1 MVAARGAT
9 AGKGA
14 GAASGRTATLRLR
27 LVGANVA
34 PRITGLDQLP
44 GRVNYIRGN
53 DRRTWIT
60 GVPTYARV
68 DYHDVYPGVD
78 LVYHGRQG
86 RLEYDYVLRPGA
98 DPAAIALAQEGAG
111 TLRLDGGGNLVLQ
124 GAGGQVRQERPVA
137 YQDIAGKRR
146 PVAAR
151 FVLRGDGTAGFA
163 LGAYDRR
170 YALTID
176 PVLNW
181 SAELANSSSA
191 SGNGVAVDPSG
202 NVYIAGSNQS
212 TTGNAFVTKLTSGG
226 SLVYSTYI
234 SGAGGAAGIA
244 VSNAGRAYI
253 VGYTSSSTFPT
264 TANAYQKSL
273 NGSTNAYVI
282 LLNNVGSD
290 LIYSTYFGGNSD
302 NYGTAIATD
311 GDSHAYIT
319 GYTHADSGFPT
330 KNAYQ
335 SGCGM
340 DSNGCTTTAFV
351 AEFDTFATD
360 SSSSLIYST
369 YFGNGGQTRGYGIA
383 VDGGGN
389 AYVTGSTTSSDFPK
403 QNSQGT
409 QCGSGGCS
417 GGDAFVAEINPS
429 SSGGGSLVYSTPF
442 GGSGADQGNGIA
454 VDGNGDAY
462 VVGTTHSTDFPTTG
476 DALQGSCGDAPYYQ
490 TPCAVGDAFV
500 FVLSPMTQHPT
511 PYGFSINYETQLYS
525 SYLGGRGQD
534 GGNAIALDG
543 RGNVD
548 IAGATQSSNFP
559 GLQTDYSNG
568 NQDAFASQ
576 IALGPQISGISP
588 SGGATDGGT
597 TVTISGRNFQAGGG
611 VSSVTFAG
619 ASASYMVNGDGSLT
633 ATSPTHDIGGGDS
646 SSVPVVVTTRF
657 GSASTTYT
665 YVNRP
670 TISSVSPNEG
680 PADGSSQ
687 SVTIHGSHL
696 AAVTQV
702 SIPSAT
708 VTSFQYNQSAG
719 SLTASFTAPTTAGA
733 VDVTVADGYGDRSPT
748 SANDQYTFRPA
759 PTIANAAGAVFPSQG
774 STDGGTLVTVTG
786 TNFVAGAGETMVSFG
801 CASDGSA
808 CSDAVSASYVS
819 YDGTSLTVTPP
830 DATTSGPVDVT
841 VTSIGGS
848 ATRAGGYTYRD
859 APTVSDFSPA
869 GSSTNGGATITVTG
883 ANFIAGET
891 TVSFGGTSVAPSS
904 VSVSGDGTSLTVTAP
919 AAAQS
924 GRVALTVTTAGGA
937 ANAPRQFRYVD
948 APVIDGLNPGGGA
961 TAGGT
966 TVTITGANFIP
977 GATTVTFGGASATPS
992 SVSDDGTSLTVTAP
1006 AANQSGPV
1014 TVTVTIPGASGNR
1027 PNGFTYA
1034 DAPAIAGLS
1043 PNRYDRALSQDGN
1056 ATLVT
1061 GSGFGGTS
1069 AVTFGRVAAKN
1080 YQYLG
1085 QDSQGRDQ
1093 LYVVPPTPD
1102 GVGHY
1107 GPVDVRVTAYGG
1119 VSPITSTDVYTYPE
1133 LTPVVGA
1140 LRPAGGPTAG
1150 GTTVVIT
1157 GTNFSNVTG
1166 VRFGSIAPV
1175 SPDAVDPSGTIT
1187 VTSPSTTSAGTVDV
1201 RLVDDDGTTSAITD
1215 TDKYTYAAPPSVG
1228 GVDPP
1233 AGGLNM
1239 TATVTITG
1247 ANLGG
1252 ASRVA
1257 FGGKESPSFT
1267 VAPDGTT
1274 ITATAPASST
1284 PGTVDVRVTTPG
1296 GTSPATAAD
1305 RYSYLTGP
1313 VVTGLTPNA
1322 GPLSGGTT
1330 VVISGADLAT
1340 TYGVLF
1346 GNSPATSIN
1355 VDPSGT
1361 VVTATSPATVSAG
1374 AVDVRALTFGGES
1387 PATPPADRFSYD
1399 AVPTIGGFSPT
1410 AGPTGGGTQV
1420 VITGANFV
1428 PGATTVYFGKQAAP
1442 SAVVDPGGTV
1452 VTATSPAADPGT
1464 VDITLTT
1471 PGGPSSYSNSN
1482 VPAFTYDAPPTVTR
1496 VDPRGGSA
1504 DGGDVVLITGT
1515 NFVPGQTRV
1524 YFGGIDA
1531 TSGSYIT
1538 TNTINA
1544 VSPGSVSPGT
1554 VEITVTTPG
1563 GPSPLTAADT
1573 FTYERTPRIT
1583 GLNPSS
1589 GPEAGGTSVVISGSD
1604 LGDATSVTFGTTAA
1618 TTYTVAADG
1627 TTITATSPGG
1637 TGAAQVRVTTRYGG
1651 PSNTAAF
1658 KYVPPATAT
1667 PTTTNTPVPT
1677 DTPTQTATPTT
1688 TNTAIPTDT
1697 PTRTGTPTQTDTPA
1711 PTPTGTILP
1720 TDTPARTNTPTATG
1734 TPTNTATPLPA
1745 DTATGTPTAT
1755 STATATPPAIP
1766 ADTATA
1772 TVADTATNT
1781 PRPTR
1786 TPRPTAT
1793 PLPAATPRPTSTAT
1807 STPTATATAT
1817 PTNTATATGAATA
1830 VPPTD
1835 TAAPSATPCGS
1846 GYHAVV
1852 GGWRL
1857 DSTQCATGG
1866 AVQGVTLTPPG
1877 GLTLAGAPLA
1887 PFSLQ
1892 LGPDGNPTLPIALPD
1907 FQFAKLGTTFSAG
1920 GAALD
1925 NAGVTVARTSLALAQ
1940 AFGGAG
1946 LTASGLRIGP
1956 DGTLAGTTALAPAV
1970 LQISYQG
1977 FRVVL
1982 VGPALSEGGVSV
1994 AQFSL
1999 LLPDGL
2005 VPTGAPSALTAHT
2018 IALNADG
2025 SIGGTLDFPAT
2036 QVLYAGFTLD
2046 ARAITLGDH
2055 ALAVGKAALALPAS
2069 LLPAGADPAALAGG
2083 LTVSAGG
2090 GVGGSLTAA
2099 LPAVNLAGYTV
2110 AATGAT
2116 LDGTGLSVQGARYTA
2131 PASLAPSGG
2140 AAPALTGALT
2150 IAPTFNLAGKLTAA
2164 GTSISVRGF
2173 DATGDLALDAGG
2185 LTISATVSLARI
2197 AGLRYVAPTGFLR
2210 ATPDGAVVGAL
2221 TQAGV
2226 HFAFGGVDT
2235 VGDFRLD
2242 DTGLTTHANAT
2253 LASRLCGPAHP
2264 TLTGDLRVTTDY
2276 TLTGSLSSGPV
2287 NEGGLG
2293 HFHASFKNI
2302 TLDNSGL
2309 SMSGAS
2315 LSIPG
2320 IDTAGSA
2327 ITVAGDI
2334 QANGSCIP
2342 TAKAGISNFTL
2353 VAKGYGIS
2361 GASIT
2366 VDGKGITIADAR
2378 AILPAPFDNIPVTG
2392 TVHIGWSGGQTI
2404 DGTLRA
2410 TNPHFSYGGFGVGSD
2425 SVELTMRAS
2434 RTETLSYAAAPTA
2447 KPASTATA
2455 TGGKPAAKP
2464 TRTATPTATATPT
2477 DTPTD
2482 TATPAGTATP
2492 TVPDA
2497 TATPDACDYRNATA
2511 TPSADDQLALRKKDD
2526 PCVIASSHDYGLTV
2540 SLQVVNAHATL
2551 PGVPGLENVVVN
2563 GNLTASVEGGK
2574 PTITGQLVLGGRD
2587 NGALVHLKVAGFT
2600 LDVQDVTLDESGV
2613 AVDGVTLTLPR
2624 DLNPNCAVHPDTC
2637 EPITL
2642 AGAFAVTRAD
2652 GKVTVTGYIELEN
2665 RIKLSAYGF
2674 SVAVSQLRLGVDGFT
2689 VGDATLDLGDLFTD
2703 AGLNVRTVSVDG
2715 LTVSPKFEVSGG
2727 AVSINGSTHLAL
2739 SLGGAAV
2746 SVDRL
2751 TIGSRGLGAD
2761 AAALTLPDPFNLSVT
2776 AHNIVLAVAGK
2787 AKGLQVGRTSLKLGG
2802 LQVQTDGLD
2811 IDKTGIQAKN
2821 LTVNLPALP
2830 SAISLGDVGYD
2841 RQTHA
2846 VTLKGLPLP
2855 TSFSIPSLTNAS
2867 PVDPTAQKQACAD
2880 SGGAYLP
2887 LPTLSAGGFAIG
2899 GAGCI
2904 SFPKTAVLDG
2914 NGAPVLD
2921 ADGVPE
2927 TKSGWLVVGQGL
2939 VNLQAFSLAASFEFG
2954 SVDDAHPIPF
2964 RHAVINMQLQEGIPL
2979 EEAGI
2984 PLEINGFVGGIGVS
2998 KGTDISGNNDVI
3010 VSLTAGIGV
3019 ADPSGELLTAT
3030 GQVSVATNGNFGASV
3045 YGTIFQFIHFYGGFC
3060 ARVIQSVDYVCA
3072 DSLAQDPA
3080 FARTATGSRRLRRAR
3095 RLHRRPHQPGHRRPP
3110 LRPRPPLGRRRRAR
3124 DRRQRGRD
3132 GDDPRADL
3140 LRRAVVR
3147 RLRRRHR

>member
-1 MVAARGAT
+1 MTGFAPRERVALRLDGRALTRVVADGTGALGVALDIPGATAGGAHTLVAEGQSMRAPARATLRVLGLRATPGRPAAGARTTVTGGGFRPGAVVMLTLRPSDGQVVDLGLDGADGGGRLRPMLVAIPDDAAAGAATIVARAGDGEEVTAVLYVEAGRPATLTAIPLPSRPVPARTRPLAHHPLPLKGAAGARGHGGVSRPRAGRLPSLPSGRSGARRLPTPALGKVVGRESTLKARARAIYAGLPISFEINRGQAGRDVRFLAHGADGTLSLTARDVVLDVPMVAARGAT

-335 SGCGM
+335 SGCGI

-619 ASASYMVNGDGSLT
+619 ASASYTVNGDGSLT

-801 CASDGSA
+801 CASDGCA

-848 ATRAGGYTYRD
+848 ATRAGGYTYRA

-1215 TDKYTYAAPPSVG
+1215 TDKYTYAAPPSVA
-1228 GVDPP
+1228 VMLSPP
-1233 AGGLNM
+1233 AG
-1239 TATVTITG
+1239 
-1247 ANLGG
+1247 
-1252 ASRVA
+1252 
-1257 FGGKESPSFT
+1257 
-1267 VAPDGTT
+1267 
-1274 ITATAPASST
+1274 ST
-1284 PGTVDVRVTTPG
+1284 
-1296 GTSPATAAD
+1296 
-1305 RYSYLTGP
+1305 
-1313 VVTGLTPNA
+1313 
-1322 GPLSGGTT
+1322 
-1330 VVISGADLAT
+1330 
-1340 TYGVLF
+1340 
-1346 GNSPATSIN
+1346 
-1355 VDPSGT
+1355 
-1361 VVTATSPATVSAG
+1361 
-1374 AVDVRALTFGGES
+1374 
-1387 PATPPADRFSYD
+1387 
-1399 AVPTIGGFSPT
+1399 
-1410 AGPTGGGTQV
+1410 
-1420 VITGANFV
+1420 
-1428 PGATTVYFGKQAAP
+1428 
-1442 SAVVDPGGTV
+1442 
-1452 VTATSPAADPGT
+1452 
-1464 VDITLTT
+1464 
-1471 PGGPSSYSNSN
+1471 
-1482 VPAFTYDAPPTVTR
+1482 
-1496 VDPRGGSA
+1496 
-1504 DGGDVVLITGT
+1504 
-1515 NFVPGQTRV
+1515 
-1524 YFGGIDA
+1524 
-1531 TSGSYIT
+1531 
-1538 TNTINA
+1538 
-1544 VSPGSVSPGT
+1544 
-1554 VEITVTTPG
+1554 
-1563 GPSPLTAADT
+1563 
-1573 FTYERTPRIT
+1573 
-1583 GLNPSS
+1583 
-1589 GPEAGGTSVVISGSD
+1589 
-1604 LGDATSVTFGTTAA
+1604 
-1618 TTYTVAADG
+1618 
-1627 TTITATSPGG
+1627 
-1637 TGAAQVRVTTRYGG
+1637 
-1651 PSNTAAF
+1651 
-1658 KYVPPATAT
+1658 
-1667 PTTTNTPVPT
+1667 
-1677 DTPTQTATPTT
+1677 
-1688 TNTAIPTDT
+1688 
-1697 PTRTGTPTQTDTPA
+1697 
-1711 PTPTGTILP
+1711 
-1720 TDTPARTNTPTATG
+1720 
-1734 TPTNTATPLPA
+1734 
-1745 DTATGTPTAT
+1745 
-1755 STATATPPAIP
+1755 
-1766 ADTATA
+1766 
-1772 TVADTATNT
+1772 
-1781 PRPTR
+1781 
-1786 TPRPTAT
+1786 
-1793 PLPAATPRPTSTAT
+1793 
-1807 STPTATATAT
+1807 
-1817 PTNTATATGAATA
+1817 
-1830 VPPTD
+1830 
-1835 TAAPSATPCGS
+1835 
-1846 GYHAVV
+1846 
-1852 GGWRL
+1852 
-1857 DSTQCATGG
+1857 
-1866 AVQGVTLTPPG
+1866 
-1877 GLTLAGAPLA
+1877 
-1887 PFSLQ
+1887 
-1892 LGPDGNPTLPIALPD
+1892 
-1907 FQFAKLGTTFSAG
+1907 
-1920 GAALD
+1920 
-1925 NAGVTVARTSLALAQ
+1925 
-1940 AFGGAG
+1940 
-1946 LTASGLRIGP
+1946 
-1956 DGTLAGTTALAPAV
+1956 
-1970 LQISYQG
+1970 
-1977 FRVVL
+1977 
-1982 VGPALSEGGVSV
+1982 
-1994 AQFSL
+1994 
-1999 LLPDGL
+1999 
-2005 VPTGAPSALTAHT
+2005 
-2018 IALNADG
+2018 
-2025 SIGGTLDFPAT
+2025 
-2036 QVLYAGFTLD
+2036 
-2046 ARAITLGDH
+2046 
-2055 ALAVGKAALALPAS
+2055 
-2069 LLPAGADPAALAGG
+2069 
-2083 LTVSAGG
+2083 
-2090 GVGGSLTAA
+2090 
-2099 LPAVNLAGYTV
+2099 
-2110 AATGAT
+2110 
-2116 LDGTGLSVQGARYTA
+2116 
-2131 PASLAPSGG
+2131 
-2140 AAPALTGALT
+2140 
-2150 IAPTFNLAGKLTAA
+2150 
-2164 GTSISVRGF
+2164 
-2173 DATGDLALDAGG
+2173 
-2185 LTISATVSLARI
+2185 
-2197 AGLRYVAPTGFLR
+2197 
-2210 ATPDGAVVGAL
+2210 
-2221 TQAGV
+2221 
-2226 HFAFGGVDT
+2226 
-2235 VGDFRLD
+2235 
-2242 DTGLTTHANAT
+2242 
-2253 LASRLCGPAHP
+2253 
-2264 TLTGDLRVTTDY
+2264 
-2276 TLTGSLSSGPV
+2276 
-2287 NEGGLG
+2287 
-2293 HFHASFKNI
+2293 
-2302 TLDNSGL
+2302 
-2309 SMSGAS
+2309 
-2315 LSIPG
+2315 
-2320 IDTAGSA
+2320 
-2327 ITVAGDI
+2327 
-2334 QANGSCIP
+2334 
-2342 TAKAGISNFTL
+2342 
-2353 VAKGYGIS
+2353 
-2361 GASIT
+2361 
-2366 VDGKGITIADAR
+2366 
-2378 AILPAPFDNIPVTG
+2378 
-2392 TVHIGWSGGQTI
+2392 
-2404 DGTLRA
+2404 
-2410 TNPHFSYGGFGVGSD
+2410 
-2425 SVELTMRAS
+2425 
-2434 RTETLSYAAAPTA
+2434 
-2447 KPASTATA
+2447 
-2455 TGGKPAAKP
+2455 
-2464 TRTATPTATATPT
+2464 
-2477 DTPTD
+2477 
-2482 TATPAGTATP
+2482 
-2492 TVPDA
+2492 
-2497 TATPDACDYRNATA
+2497 
-2511 TPSADDQLALRKKDD
+2511 
-2526 PCVIASSHDYGLTV
+2526 
-2540 SLQVVNAHATL
+2540 
-2551 PGVPGLENVVVN
+2551 
-2563 GNLTASVEGGK
+2563 
-2574 PTITGQLVLGGRD
+2574 
-2587 NGALVHLKVAGFT
+2587 
-2600 LDVQDVTLDESGV
+2600 
-2613 AVDGVTLTLPR
+2613 
-2624 DLNPNCAVHPDTC
+2624 
-2637 EPITL
+2637 
-2642 AGAFAVTRAD
+2642 
-2652 GKVTVTGYIELEN
+2652 
-2665 RIKLSAYGF
+2665 
-2674 SVAVSQLRLGVDGFT
+2674 
-2689 VGDATLDLGDLFTD
+2689 
-2703 AGLNVRTVSVDG
+2703 
-2715 LTVSPKFEVSGG
+2715 
-2727 AVSINGSTHLAL
+2727 
-2739 SLGGAAV
+2739 
-2746 SVDRL
+2746 
-2751 TIGSRGLGAD
+2751 
-2761 AAALTLPDPFNLSVT
+2761 
-2776 AHNIVLAVAGK
+2776 
-2787 AKGLQVGRTSLKLGG
+2787 
-2802 LQVQTDGLD
+2802 
-2811 IDKTGIQAKN
+2811 
-2821 LTVNLPALP
+2821 
-2830 SAISLGDVGYD
+2830 
-2841 RQTHA
+2841 
-2846 VTLKGLPLP
+2846 
-2855 TSFSIPSLTNAS
+2855 
-2867 PVDPTAQKQACAD
+2867 
-2880 SGGAYLP
+2880 
-2887 LPTLSAGGFAIG
+2887 
-2899 GAGCI
+2899 
-2904 SFPKTAVLDG
+2904 
-2914 NGAPVLD
+2914 
-2921 ADGVPE
+2921 
-2927 TKSGWLVVGQGL
+2927 
-2939 VNLQAFSLAASFEFG
+2939 
-2954 SVDDAHPIPF
+2954 
-2964 RHAVINMQLQEGIPL
+2964 
-2979 EEAGI
+2979 
-2984 PLEINGFVGGIGVS
+2984 
-2998 KGTDISGNNDVI
+2998 
-3010 VSLTAGIGV
+3010 
-3019 ADPSGELLTAT
+3019 
-3030 GQVSVATNGNFGASV
+3030 
-3045 YGTIFQFIHFYGGFC
+3045 
-3060 ARVIQSVDYVCA
+3060 
-3072 DSLAQDPA
+3072 
-3080 FARTATGSRRLRRAR
+3080 
-3095 RLHRRPHQPGHRRPP
+3095 
-3110 LRPRPPLGRRRRAR
+3110 
-3124 DRRQRGRD
+3124 
-3132 GDDPRADL
+3132 
-3140 LRRAVVR
+3140 
-3147 RLRRRHR
+3147 